1 MRASEPLSC
10 PIAVRFLEIR
20 STAAGHRDY
29 TTRSL
34 AFASAALCHCMLFGK
49 SAPPRFD
56 GTMWST
62 TYPGRLWCEFGSEPD
77 SMGLALWMES
87 GSGYAARAACQISGI
102 VAVSPPSLLM

>member
-1 MRASEPLSC
+1 
-10 PIAVRFLEIR
+10 
-20 STAAGHRDY
+20 
-29 TTRSL
+29 
-34 AFASAALCHCMLFGK
+34 MLFGK

-102 VAVSPPSLLM
+102 VAVSAKLAHVKLFLLDLLCQLDATDNHPPPSGNSSVPASGASVV